1 MQELGVKTSKTLLPI
16 TITVALGVLQSSGFD
31 KGFAVA
37 GIVGYSPMGLQKSW
51 RGLRN

>member
-1 MQELGVKTSKTLLPI
+1 MAGPRQLSTSSSEVVSFLI

-51 RGLRN
+51 T